1 VTSRDG
7 TTIRA
12 WRSCRAP
19 GSLPVVISNGLG
31 TPPEAWPPIV
41 GDPARSDAVSWYHRG
56 TAGAPRP
63 ADPSRLRVQDHVD
76 DLIAVMDDRGIDRAL
91 LAGWS
96 LGVTIAFEACRL
108 HPDRVAGILS
118 VAGVPGA
125 LVDAMGG
132 PLPVP
137 GPMRPWFA
145 TTVPRGLRMASPG
158 LQLVSKGLPLV
169 RPTAWAIRHT
179 GFVLPAAQRA
189 AALGATGAPPPR
201 LAVVPHAGSRCRG
214 LRQRRP
220 VLRTGP
226 DDHRRGALGI
236 LASMR
241 RVIDAADEVA
251 ATRLVVLRG
260 RHFLPLEQP
269 EEMARLLA
277 ELAERARLAVGP

>member
-1 VTSRDG
+1 VECWDVTSRDG

-31 TPPEAWPPIV
+31 TPPEAWPSIV

-125 LVDAMGG
+125 LVVAMGG

-179 GFVLPAAQRA
+179 GFVLPAARSELLLSALRELRHHDWRWYLTLALA
-189 AALGATGAPPPR
+189 AEAFDNDDLSSVRVPTTIVAGRWASSPR
-201 LAVVPHAGSRCRG
+201 CAASST
-214 LRQRRP
+214 RP
-220 VLRTGP
+220 
-226 DDHRRGALGI
+226 
-236 LASMR
+236 
-241 RVIDAADEVA
+241 
-251 ATRLVVLRG
+251 TR
-260 RHFLPLEQP
+260 
-269 EEMARLLA
+269 
-277 ELAERARLAVGP
+277 